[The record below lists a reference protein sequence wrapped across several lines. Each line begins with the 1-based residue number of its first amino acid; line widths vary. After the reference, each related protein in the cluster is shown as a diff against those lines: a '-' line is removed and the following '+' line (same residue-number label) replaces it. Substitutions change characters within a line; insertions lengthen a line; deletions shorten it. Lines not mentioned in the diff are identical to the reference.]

1 MVMLLCPAEDL
12 AGSGLGQI
20 VHEIDGAGVGKYG
33 DLLTDNGEAST
44 RVHYI

>member
-20 VHEIDGAGVGKYG
+20 VHEIDGAGVVYAA
-33 DLLTDNGEAST
+33 TC
-44 RVHYI
+44 